1 MSDSSATPDCIFCQ
15 IVAGQ
20 APKAV
25 IDETDRHL
33 AFLSIFPSTE
43 LATVVI
49 PKDHQPSDFSQ
60 VDPTVVGDLVQAAQ
74 VVARRLKAANSEIE
88 RCVLTFEGLEVPHL
102 HVNLL
107 PLRTT
112 DRTAWRS
119 WRALPEPLSPVTLES
134 LAAKVRRAGQ

>member
-1 MSDSSATPDCIFCQ
+1 MSDSSPPDCIFCQ

-25 IDETDRHL
+25 VDETDRHL
-33 AFLSIFPSTE
+33 AFLSIFPATE

-49 PKDHQPSDFSQ
+49 PKDHQPSDFSR
-60 VDPTVVGDLVQAAQ
+60 VDPAVVSDLVQAAQ
-74 VVARRLKAANSEIE
+74 VVARRLSAADSEIE
-88 RCVLTFEGLEVPHL
+88 RCVLTFEGLEVSHL

-119 WRALPEPLSPVTLES
+119 WSAPSEPLSPATLES
-134 LAAKVRRAGQ
+134 LAAKVRRAGR

>member
-1 MSDSSATPDCIFCQ
+1 MPDPSPPDCIFCQ

-25 IDETDRHL
+25 VDETDRHL

-60 VDPTVVGDLVQAAQ
+60 VDPAVVSDLVQAAQ
-74 VVARRLKAANSEIE
+74 VVARQLKAADSEIE
-88 RCVLTFEGLEVPHL
+88 RCVLTLEGLEVPHL
-102 HVNLL
+102 HANLL
-107 PLRTT
+107 PLRIT

-119 WRALPEPLSPVTLES
+119 WPTPSEPLSSGTLES
-134 LAAKVRRAGQ
+134 LAVKVRRAGR